1 MQREELPTQRPQ
13 LQEASQPRVLVAD
26 RIAQEGVD
34 YLRRSMQVDERIGL
48 PPEQLAAILGD
59 YTALIVRSETKVTA
73 PLIAAGKNLRV
84 IARAGV
90 GVDNIDLEAATRA
103 GVLVVNSPTGNIVAA
118 AEHAVAMLLALA
130 RHIPA
135 ANASLKEGRW
145 ERNKYLGVEVRHK
158 TLGIVGLGKVGA
170 EVARRA
176 KGLEMQ
182 VIATDPFASPELAR
196 SLGVELVALD
206 EVLSQADFLTIHTSL
221 SASTKG
227 LIGER
232 ELALMKP
239 HARIINCAR
248 GGIVDEAALLA
259 ALKEDRLA
267 GAALDVFSTEPPGK
281 DPLLAEL
288 VAHPRVIVTPHLG
301 ASTEEAQVMV
311 ALDVAEQVV
320 SVLNDGPAR
329 GAVNAPL
336 ILPETMKA
344 LQPYL
349 GLIEKMGKLY
359 TQLHPGPLRTV
370 ELSCSGEIASLDQR
384 PLKVA
389 LIKGLLESISDAH
402 VNMVNATTIAK
413 QWGLEVI
420 ERTSTAPEHY
430 ANLVTLRVRSDGE
443 EHLLAGTITWGGE
456 RIVRVDRYST
466 DFAPYGY
473 ILLCHN
479 MDRPGMIGRV
489 GTILGNAGVNIR
501 DMDVGPQD
509 ASRDAR
515 RPRGQALMVLS
526 LDDAVP
532 EEALEQIRQTDD
544 IFDLKQAHL

>member
-1 MQREELPTQRPQ
+1 MQRDESLKKPQ
-13 LQEASQPRVLVAD
+13 PQEAAQPRVLVAD

-34 YLRRSMQVDERIGL
+34 YLRRSMQVDERVGL

-73 PLIAAGKNLRV
+73 PIIAAGKNLRV

-90 GVDNIDLEAATRA
+90 GVDNIDLDAATSA

-118 AEHAVAMLLALA
+118 AEHAVAMLLTLA

-135 ANASLKEGRW
+135 ANASLKDGRW

-196 SLGVELVALD
+196 TLGVDLVSLE
-206 EVLSQADFLTIHTSL
+206 EVLSKADFLTLHTSL
-221 SASTKG
+221 TASTKG

-248 GGIVDEAALLA
+248 GGIVEEAALLA

-281 DPLLAEL
+281 DPLLTEL

-359 TQLHPGPLRTV
+359 TQLHPGPLRAV

-402 VNMVNATTIAK
+402 VNMVNASMIAK

-420 ERTSTAPEHY
+420 ERTSTEPEHY
-430 ANLVTLRVRSDGE
+430 ANLVSLRVRSDGD
-443 EHLLAGTITWGGE
+443 EHLLAGTVAWGSE

-509 ASRDAR
+509 AARDAR

-532 EEALEQIRQTDD
+532 EWALEQIRQTED
-544 IFDLKQAHL
+544 IFDLRLAKL

>member
-1 MQREELPTQRPQ
+1 MTQ
-13 LQEASQPRVLVAD
+13 QEPLLPRVLVAD
-26 RIAQEGVD
+26 RIAREGIE
-34 YLRRSMQVDERIGL
+34 YLRGQMQVDERVGL
-48 PPEQLAAILGD
+48 RPEQLQAILGD
-59 YTALIVRSETKVTA
+59 YTALVVRSETKVTA
-73 PLIAAGKNLRV
+73 PIIAAGKNLRV

-90 GVDNIDLEAATRA
+90 GVDNIDLDAATRA
-103 GVLVVNSPTGNIVAA
+103 GILVVNSPTGNIVAA
-118 AEHAVAMLLALA
+118 AEHAIAMLLAMV

-135 ANASLKEGRW
+135 ANAALKDGRW
-145 ERNKYLGVEVRHK
+145 ERSRYLGVEARHK

-176 KGLEMQ
+176 KGLEMR
-182 VIATDPFASPELAR
+182 VIATDPFASPDLAR
-196 SLGVELVALD
+196 SLGVEL
-206 EVLSQADFLTIHTSL
+206 LSMEELLPQSDFITIHTSL
-221 SASTKG
+221 NTSTKG

-239 HARIINCAR
+239 QARIVNCAR
-248 GGIVDEAALLA
+248 GGIVDEAALLT

-267 GAALDVFSTEPPGK
+267 GAALDVFSSEPPAN
-281 DPLLAEL
+281 DPVLLEL
-288 VAHPRVIVTPHLG
+288 VQHPRVVVTPHLG

-320 SVLNDGPAR
+320 SVLNGGLAR

-336 ILPETMKA
+336 ILPETLQA

-349 GLIEKMGKLY
+349 ALIEKMGKLY
-359 TQLHPGPLRTV
+359 TQLHPGPLRHV
-370 ELSCSGEIASLDQR
+370 ELACSGEIASMDLR

-402 VNMVNATTIAK
+402 VNVVNASLIAK
-413 QWGLEVI
+413 QWGLEVT
-420 ERTSTAPEHY
+420 ERTSTEPEHY
-430 ANLVTLRVRSDGE
+430 ANLVTLRVRADGE
-443 EHLLAGTITWGGE
+443 EHLLAGTITWGEE
-456 RIVRVDRYST
+456 RIVHVDRYAT

-473 ILLCHN
+473 ILICHN

-501 DMDVGPQD
+501 DMDVGPQGTERH
-509 ASRDAR
+509 AQ

-532 EEALEQIRQTDD
+532 SWALDQIRESQD
-544 IFDLKQAHL
+544 IFDLTMAKL

>member
-1 MQREELPTQRPQ
+1 MTQ
-13 LQEASQPRVLVAD
+13 QEPPLPRVLVAD
-26 RIAQEGVD
+26 RIAREGIE
-34 YLRRSMQVDERIGL
+34 YLQGQMQVDERVGL
-48 PPEQLAAILGD
+48 RPEQLQVILGD
-59 YTALIVRSETKVTA
+59 YTALVVRSETKVTA
-73 PLIAAGKNLRV
+73 PIIAAGKNLRV

-90 GVDNIDLEAATRA
+90 GVDNIDLDAATRA
-103 GVLVVNSPTGNIVAA
+103 GILVVNSPTGNIVAA
-118 AEHAVAMLLALA
+118 AEHAIAMLLAMV

-135 ANASLKEGRW
+135 ANAALKDGRW
-145 ERNKYLGVEVRHK
+145 ERSRYLGVEARHK

-176 KGLEMQ
+176 KGLEMR
-182 VIATDPFASPELAR
+182 VIATDPFASPDLAR
-196 SLGVELVALD
+196 SLGVEL
-206 EVLSQADFLTIHTSL
+206 LSMEELLPQSDFISIHTSL
-221 SASTKG
+221 NTSTKG

-239 HARIINCAR
+239 QARIVNCAR
-248 GGIVDEAALLA
+248 GGIIDEAALLT

-267 GAALDVFSTEPPGK
+267 GAALDVFSSEPPAN
-281 DPLLAEL
+281 DPVLLEL
-288 VAHPRVIVTPHLG
+288 VQHPRVVVTPHLG

-320 SVLNDGPAR
+320 SVLNGGLAR

-336 ILPETMKA
+336 ILPETLQA

-349 GLIEKMGKLY
+349 ALIEKMGKLY
-359 TQLHPGPLRTV
+359 TQLHPGPLRHV
-370 ELSCSGEIASLDQR
+370 ELACSGEIASMDLR

-402 VNMVNATTIAK
+402 VNVVNASLIAK
-413 QWGLEVI
+413 QWGLEVT
-420 ERTSTAPEHY
+420 ERTSTEPEHY
-430 ANLVTLRVRSDGE
+430 ANLVTLRVRTDGE
-443 EHLLAGTITWGGE
+443 EHLLAGTITWGEE
-456 RIVRVDRYST
+456 RIVHVDRYAT

-473 ILLCHN
+473 ILICHN

-501 DMDVGPQD
+501 DMDVGPQGTERH
-509 ASRDAR
+509 AQ

-532 EEALEQIRQTDD
+532 SWALDQIRESQD
-544 IFDLKQAHL
+544 IFDLTMAKL

>member
-1 MQREELPTQRPQ
+1 MQAQEPQ
-13 LQEASQPRVLVAD
+13 APAPLNPRVLVAD

-48 PPEQLAAILGD
+48 PPEQLAAILGE

-73 PLIAAGKNLRV
+73 PIIAAGTNLRV

-90 GVDNIDLEAATRA
+90 GVDNIDLDAATRA
-103 GVLVVNSPTGNIVAA
+103 GILVVNSPTGNIVAA
-118 AEHAVAMLLALA
+118 AEHAVALLLALA

-145 ERNKYLGVEVRHK
+145 DRNKYLGVEVRHK

-182 VIATDPFASPELAR
+182 IIATDPFASPDLAR
-196 SLGVELVALD
+196 SLGVDLTSLE
-206 EVLSQADFLTIHTSL
+206 EVLSKADFLTIHTSL
-221 SASTKG
+221 SPTTKG

-248 GGIVDEAALLA
+248 GGIVEEAALLA

-267 GAALDVFSTEPPGK
+267 GAALDVFSTEPPSK
-281 DPLLAEL
+281 DSLLTEL
-288 VAHPRVIVTPHLG
+288 VAHPRVVVTPHLG

-359 TQLHPGPLRTV
+359 TQLHPGPLSAV

-389 LIKGLLESISDAH
+389 LIKGLLESISDSH
-402 VNMVNATTIAK
+402 VNMVNASTIAK
-413 QWGLEVI
+413 QRGLEVI

-430 ANLVTLRVRSDGE
+430 ANLVTLRVRADGE

-509 ASRDAR
+509 AARDLR

-532 EEALEQIRQTDD
+532 EEALEQIRQTSD
-544 IFDLKQAHL
+544 IFDLRQAKL

>member
-1 MQREELPTQRPQ
+1 MTQ
-13 LQEASQPRVLVAD
+13 QEPLLPRVLVAD
-26 RIAQEGVD
+26 RIAREGIE
-34 YLRRSMQVDERIGL
+34 YLQGQMQVDERVGL
-48 PPEQLAAILGD
+48 RPEQLQAILGD
-59 YTALIVRSETKVTA
+59 YTALVVRSETKVTA
-73 PLIAAGKNLRV
+73 PIIAAGKNLRV

-90 GVDNIDLEAATRA
+90 GVDNIDLDAATRA
-103 GVLVVNSPTGNIVAA
+103 GILVVNSPTGNIVAA
-118 AEHAVAMLLALA
+118 AEHAIAMLLAMS

-135 ANASLKEGRW
+135 ANAALKDGRW
-145 ERNKYLGVEVRHK
+145 ERSRYLGVEVRHK

-176 KGLEMQ
+176 KGLEMR
-182 VIATDPFASPELAR
+182 VVATDPFASPDLAR
-196 SLGVELVALD
+196 SLGVEL
-206 EVLSQADFLTIHTSL
+206 LSMEELLPQSDFITLHTSL
-221 SASTKG
+221 NTSTKG

-239 HARIINCAR
+239 QARIVNCAR
-248 GGIVDEAALLA
+248 GGIVDEAALLT
-259 ALKEDRLA
+259 ALKENQLA
-267 GAALDVFSTEPPGK
+267 GAALDVFSSEPPAN
-281 DPLLAEL
+281 DRVLLEL
-288 VAHPRVIVTPHLG
+288 VQHPRVVVTPHLG

-320 SVLNDGPAR
+320 SVLNGGLAR

-336 ILPETMKA
+336 ILPETLQA

-349 GLIEKMGKLY
+349 ALIEKMGKLY
-359 TQLHPGPLRTV
+359 TQLHPGPLRHV
-370 ELSCSGEIASLDQR
+370 ELACSGEIASMDLR

-402 VNMVNATTIAK
+402 VNVVNASLIAK
-413 QWGLEVI
+413 QWGLEVT
-420 ERTSTAPEHY
+420 ERTSTEPEHY
-430 ANLVTLRVRSDGE
+430 ANLVTLRVRTDGE
-443 EHLLAGTITWGGE
+443 EHLLAGTITWGEE
-456 RIVRVDRYST
+456 RIVHVDRYAT

-473 ILLCHN
+473 ILICHN

-501 DMDVGPQD
+501 DMDVGPQGTERH
-509 ASRDAR
+509 AQ

-532 EEALEQIRQTDD
+532 SWALDQIRESQD
-544 IFDLKQAHL
+544 IFDLTMAKL

>member
-1 MQREELPTQRPQ
+1 MTQ
-13 LQEASQPRVLVAD
+13 QEPPLPRVLVAD
-26 RIAQEGVD
+26 RIAREGIE
-34 YLRRSMQVDERIGL
+34 YLQGQMQVDERVGL
-48 PPEQLAAILGD
+48 RPEQLQAILGD
-59 YTALIVRSETKVTA
+59 YTALVVRSETKVTA
-73 PLIAAGKNLRV
+73 PIIAAGKNLRV

-90 GVDNIDLEAATRA
+90 GVDNIDLDAATRA

-118 AEHAVAMLLALA
+118 AEHAIALLLAMS

-135 ANASLKEGRW
+135 ASTALKEGRW
-145 ERNKYLGVEVRHK
+145 ERSRYLGVEVRHK

-176 KGLEMQ
+176 KGMEMR
-182 VIATDPFASPELAR
+182 VIATDPFASPDLAR
-196 SLGVELVALD
+196 SLGVEL
-206 EVLSQADFLTIHTSL
+206 LSMEELLPQSDFITLHTSL
-221 SASTKG
+221 NASTKG

-232 ELALMKP
+232 ELGLMKP
-239 HARIINCAR
+239 QARIVNCAR
-248 GGIVDEAALLA
+248 GGIVDEAALLT

-267 GAALDVFSTEPPGK
+267 GAALDVFTSEPPAN
-281 DPLLAEL
+281 DPVLLEL
-288 VAHPRVIVTPHLG
+288 VQHPRVIVTPHLG

-320 SVLNDGPAR
+320 SVLNGGLAR

-336 ILPETMKA
+336 ILPETLQA

-349 GLIEKMGKLY
+349 ALIEKMGRLY
-359 TQLHPGPLRTV
+359 TQLHPGPLRHV
-370 ELSCSGEIASLDQR
+370 ELSCSGEIATMDLR

-402 VNMVNATTIAK
+402 VNMVNASLIAK
-413 QWGLEVI
+413 QWGLEVT
-420 ERTSTAPEHY
+420 ERASTEPEHY
-430 ANLVTLRVRSDGE
+430 ANLLTLRVRTDGE
-443 EHLLAGTITWGGE
+443 EHLLAGTITWGEE
-456 RIVRVDRYST
+456 RIVHVDHYAT

-473 ILLCHN
+473 ILICHN

-501 DMDVGPQD
+501 DMDVGPQGTERH
-509 ASRDAR
+509 AQ

-532 EEALEQIRQTDD
+532 SWALDQIRESQD
-544 IFDLKQAHL
+544 IFDLTMAKL

>member
-1 MQREELPTQRPQ
+1 MHTSEPHTQETPT
-13 LQEASQPRVLVAD
+13 EASITPRVLVAD
-26 RIAQEGVD
+26 RIAQEGIE
-34 YLRRSMQVDERIGL
+34 YLRRSMPVDEHIGL

-59 YTALIVRSETKVTA
+59 YTALVVRSETKVTA
-73 PLIAAGKNLRV
+73 PLIAAGKHLRV

-103 GVLVVNSPTGNIVAA
+103 GILVVNSPTGNIVAA

-135 ANASLKEGRW
+135 ANAALKAGRW
-145 ERNKYLGVEVRHK
+145 ERTNYLGVEVRHK
-158 TLGIVGLGKVGA
+158 TLGIIGLGKVGA

-182 VIATDPFASPELAR
+182 VIATDPFASPDLAR
-196 SLGVELVALD
+196 SLGVDLVSLE
-206 EVLSQADFLTIHTSL
+206 EVLSKADFLTIHTSL
-221 SASTKG
+221 SAATKG
-227 LIGER
+227 LIGAR
-232 ELALMKP
+232 ELALLKP
-239 HARIINCAR
+239 HARIVNCAR
-248 GGIVDEAALLA
+248 GGIVEEATLLA

-281 DPLLAEL
+281 DPLLSEL
-288 VAHPRVIVTPHLG
+288 VAHPHVIVTPHLG

-320 SVLNDGPAR
+320 SVLSDGPAR

-336 ILPETMKA
+336 ILPETLKA

-349 GLIEKMGKLY
+349 GLIETMGKLY
-359 TQLHPGPLRTV
+359 TQLHPGPLRSV
-370 ELSCSGEIASLDQR
+370 ELACSGEIAALDLR

-389 LIKGLLESISDAH
+389 LIKGLLEPISDAH
-402 VNMVNATTIAK
+402 VNMVNAAMIAK
-413 QWGLEVI
+413 QRGLEVI

-443 EHLLAGTITWGGE
+443 EHLLAGTIAWGHA

-509 ASRDAR
+509 TMRDVR
-515 RPRGQALMVLS
+515 HPRGQALMVLS

-532 EEALEQIRQTDD
+532 EWALEQIRQTED
-544 IFDLKQAHL
+544 IFDLRMAKL

>member
-1 MQREELPTQRPQ
+1 MTQ
-13 LQEASQPRVLVAD
+13 QEPPLPRVLVAD
-26 RIAQEGVD
+26 RIAREGIE
-34 YLRRSMQVDERIGL
+34 YLQGQMQVDERVGL
-48 PPEQLAAILGD
+48 RPEQLQAILGD
-59 YTALIVRSETKVTA
+59 YTALVVRSETKVTA
-73 PLIAAGKNLRV
+73 PIIAAGKNLRV

-90 GVDNIDLEAATRA
+90 GVDNIDLDAATRA
-103 GVLVVNSPTGNIVAA
+103 GILVVNSPTGNIVAA
-118 AEHAVAMLLALA
+118 AEHAIAMLLAMS

-135 ANASLKEGRW
+135 AHSALKDGRW
-145 ERNKYLGVEVRHK
+145 ERSRYLGVEVRHK

-176 KGLEMQ
+176 KGLEMR
-182 VIATDPFASPELAR
+182 VIATDPFASPDLAR
-196 SLGVELVALD
+196 SLGVEL
-206 EVLSQADFLTIHTSL
+206 LSMEELLPQSDFISIHTSL
-221 SASTKG
+221 NTSTKG

-239 HARIINCAR
+239 QARLINCAR
-248 GGIVDEAALLA
+248 GGIVDEAALLT
-259 ALKEDRLA
+259 ALKEDQLA
-267 GAALDVFSTEPPGK
+267 GAALDVFSSEPPAN
-281 DPLLAEL
+281 DPVLLEL
-288 VAHPRVIVTPHLG
+288 VQHPRVVVTPHLG

-320 SVLNDGPAR
+320 SVLNGGLAR

-336 ILPETMKA
+336 ILPETLQA

-349 GLIEKMGKLY
+349 ALIEKMGKLY
-359 TQLHPGPLRTV
+359 TQLHPGPLRHV
-370 ELSCSGEIASLDQR
+370 ELACSGEIASMDLR

-402 VNMVNATTIAK
+402 VNVVNAPLIAK
-413 QWGLEVI
+413 QWGLEVT
-420 ERTSTAPEHY
+420 ERTSTEPEHY
-430 ANLVTLRVRSDGE
+430 ANLVTLRVRADGE
-443 EHLLAGTITWGGE
+443 EHLLAGTITWGEE
-456 RIVRVDRYST
+456 RIVHVDRYAT

-473 ILLCHN
+473 ILICHN

-501 DMDVGPQD
+501 DMDVGPQGTERH
-509 ASRDAR
+509 AQ

-532 EEALEQIRQTDD
+532 SWALDQIRESQD
-544 IFDLKQAHL
+544 IFDLTMAKL

>member
-1 MQREELPTQRPQ
+1 MTQ
-13 LQEASQPRVLVAD
+13 QEPLLPRVLVAD
-26 RIAQEGVD
+26 RIAREGIE
-34 YLRRSMQVDERIGL
+34 YLQGQMQVDERVGL
-48 PPEQLAAILGD
+48 RPEQLQAILGD
-59 YTALIVRSETKVTA
+59 YTALVVRSETKVTA
-73 PLIAAGKNLRV
+73 PIIAAGKNLRV

-90 GVDNIDLEAATRA
+90 GVDNIDLDAATRA
-103 GVLVVNSPTGNIVAA
+103 GILVVNSPTGNIVAA
-118 AEHAVAMLLALA
+118 AEHAIAMLLAMS

-135 ANASLKEGRW
+135 ANAALKDGRW
-145 ERNKYLGVEVRHK
+145 ERSRYLGVEVRHK

-176 KGLEMQ
+176 KGLEMR
-182 VIATDPFASPELAR
+182 VVATDPFASPDLAR
-196 SLGVELVALD
+196 SLGVEL
-206 EVLSQADFLTIHTSL
+206 LSMEELLPQSDFITLHTSL
-221 SASTKG
+221 NTSTKG

-239 HARIINCAR
+239 QARIVNCAR
-248 GGIVDEAALLA
+248 GGIVDEAALLT
-259 ALKEDRLA
+259 ALKEDQLA
-267 GAALDVFSTEPPGK
+267 GAALDVFSSEPPAN
-281 DPLLAEL
+281 DLVLLEL
-288 VAHPRVIVTPHLG
+288 VQHPRVVVTPHLG

-320 SVLNDGPAR
+320 SVLNGGLAR

-336 ILPETMKA
+336 ILPETLQA

-349 GLIEKMGKLY
+349 ALIEKMGKLY
-359 TQLHPGPLRTV
+359 TQLHPGPLRHV
-370 ELSCSGEIASLDQR
+370 ELACSGEIASMDLR

-402 VNMVNATTIAK
+402 VNVVNASLIAK
-413 QWGLEVI
+413 QWGLEVT
-420 ERTSTAPEHY
+420 ERTSTEPEHY
-430 ANLVTLRVRSDGE
+430 ANLVTLRVRTDGE
-443 EHLLAGTITWGGE
+443 EHLLAGTITWGEE
-456 RIVRVDRYST
+456 RIVHVDRYAT

-473 ILLCHN
+473 ILICHN

-501 DMDVGPQD
+501 DMDVGPQGTERH
-509 ASRDAR
+509 AQ

-532 EEALEQIRQTDD
+532 SWALDQIRESQD
-544 IFDLKQAHL
+544 IFDLTMAKL